1 MTRRCKCDCGIE
13 LPKISECTTPLE
25 KLRFASRE
33 CQTKVGLAN
42 LKKIQANNKKK
53 AAAKVKQKKKVIK
66 QRNVKF
72 KADYY
77 ANDRKTRQKG
87 AKIACHNYIRERD
100 KGLPCI
106 CCGRAL
112 GAKYDA
118 GHFLESGNNST
129 LRYHEDN
136 IHAQSVHCNQ
146 YRGGDSDD
154 YEGKLRI
161 KIGDDRVDY
170 LLANKGGTPKR
181 TADDFK
187 AIEDYYKEK
196 LKDLLASKAEP
207 S

>member
-1 MTRRCKCDCGIE
+1 MSRRCKCGCRTEIKPAAQCDY
-13 LPKISECTTPLE
+13 SQRME
-25 KLRFASRE
+25 KMGFASKE
-33 CQTKVGLAN
+33 CRDRVAMIN
-42 LKKIQANNKKK
+42 LKKIQAKNTKK
-53 AAAKVKQKKKVIK
+53 ATAKIKQKKEVIK
-66 QRNVKF
+66 KRNIKF
-72 KADYY
+72 KSDYY

-154 YEGKLRI
+154 YEGRLRL
-161 KIGDDRVDY
+161 KIGDERVDY
-170 LLANKGGTPKR
+170 LLENKGGTPKR
-181 TADDFK
+181 TVEDFK
-187 AIEDYYKEK
+187 AIEDYFKEK
-196 LKDLLASKAEP
+196 LKDLLASR